1 MRGARE
7 IVIEAD
13 DPIAG
18 AELAAL
24 AAQNGWYFS
33 EMGQDRYL
41 LSHPDSAPE
50 SRRI

>member
-1 MRGARE
+1 MRDARE

-24 AAQNGWYFS
+24 AAQNGWDFS
-33 EMGQDRYL
+33 AMGQDRYRL
-41 LSHPDSAPE
+41 NHPASAQE
-50 SRRI
+50 YRRI